1 MYCKESSFVVLFL
14 LSFILSVAQPVGYQY
29 GKQITVN
36 ASEVVGPSSLTDFPM
51 MVRFMGAGADL
62 DLRSIAN
69 GGHVESATGYD
80 IIFTSDQAGANV
92 LDHQIESYNAATG
105 EYVAWVRIPTLSN
118 SVQTNI
124 FMYYGNCSISSDPS
138 TSNVWNSDY
147 DAVYFL
153 HDNFND
159 ATSNGNT
166 GTNNGSS
173 DLSPALIADG
183 QSFGVNDYIQI
194 PSASISSGQGTVS
207 IWAYASSFSGTE
219 QYMYG
224 HTSNPSG
231 FSDRIQL
238 YTDDG
243 AGGLD
248 LGLGN
253 NHNLQQGIYTMNT
266 GEWYHIVLTWNG
278 TTCFV
283 YVNGNLEH
291 SENYGGLNT
300 LESYLDIGNDGRA
313 TGSRNEGW
321 DGDLDHA
328 RLSDEVFDANWI
340 RTEYNNQREGSSFY
354 SVGAEFSAVHT
365 FYSRA
370 TGAWEANNSWSFS
383 SDGSSGAVP
392 VGVFPHRSDNVVIQ
406 SGHNITINNVNDNG
420 LCAQSPDGLGLS
432 NVGPFAGSNL
442 TMFYQSGD
450 IVINGTL
457 TVTGIEMMTDG
468 YVKIE
473 SGAIFNL
480 TSSYVNLGYFEA
492 DNGSSFSSAD
502 DFILAGNS
510 TTIINTNSISN
521 DDLIISYTDATL
533 CGSGTTTLQ
542 NGSGSLITFA
552 NGATLSQVCTQY
564 TVDCTGSGCSGFPVT
579 GTGTFF
585 SGIVGPGGVGD
596 QNTNEIWL
604 MADQGAYSDVG
615 TTLAV
620 DLNTVRQW
628 NDISGNGRNAFQNT
642 AGNRPIY
649 RTGQDNGVPALQFTG
664 NLFIDSPSLGIAGTS
679 DLTYFITFR
688 DTSTGLGGINDGSGH
703 YILDRTTAT
712 NALMSLKP
720 ITGNVYTLQKRS
732 DGGTGLGGPATT
744 TSINTNI
751 KWVEMTRDN
760 GTAYNFFYNGVSENS
775 LADGDG
781 NLTPPA
787 MRIGRH
793 ATTANGGL
801 RGFIHEL
808 FVYSSLVNNAQRIII
823 NNYLTA
829 KYGMSLSVN
838 DVYTMDN
845 PANGN
850 YDFEVAG
857 IGRAS
862 DGSYHKDA
870 RGNGVVRMWNPKGLG
885 NSEFLIWGHDGTAL
899 TTTTTVSPADVDGTV
914 IEERLSRIWRVS
926 ETGDVGT
933 VSISFDF
940 NGVGGSPLGSN
951 LRLLIDRDGD
961 GFGDND
967 VTPIV
972 GSVSNG
978 IAVFSNI
985 NFNNGDRFTLGNTD
999 ALLPLPIELIEFT
1012 AAPSGKKVLLSWVT
1026 ASELNNDFFTVERS
1040 VNAEEWQEVSTLA
1053 GAGTSLKT
1061 NRYELTDDQ
1070 PIDGASYYRIKQTDY
1085 NGSISYS
1092 EIRLVKL
1099 DETQEFNVFPNPSQ
1113 GQFTLEG
1120 LAEGV
1125 NYEARVL
1132 NSLGQLVNVRIDR
1145 IGNKLVTDLSSLPE
1159 GIYIMQISNG
1169 SVLQSIRLV
1178 RNR

>member
-328 RLSDEVFDANWI
+328 RLSNEVFDANWI

-354 SVGAEFSAVHT
+354 SAGAEFSAVRT

-370 TGAWEANNSWSFS
+370 TGAWEANTSWSFS

-392 VGVFPHRSDNVVIQ
+392 VGVFPHRADNVVIQ
-406 SGHNITINNVNDNG
+406 
-420 LCAQSPDGLGLS
+420 
-432 NVGPFAGSNL
+432 
-442 TMFYQSGD
+442 
-450 IVINGTL
+450 
-457 TVTGIEMMTDG
+457 
-468 YVKIE
+468 
-473 SGAIFNL
+473 
-480 TSSYVNLGYFEA
+480 
-492 DNGSSFSSAD
+492 
-502 DFILAGNS
+502 
-510 TTIINTNSISN
+510 
-521 DDLIISYTDATL
+521 
-533 CGSGTTTLQ
+533 
-542 NGSGSLITFA
+542 
-552 NGATLSQVCTQY
+552 
-564 TVDCTGSGCSGFPVT
+564 
-579 GTGTFF
+579 
-585 SGIVGPGGVGD
+585 
-596 QNTNEIWL
+596 
-604 MADQGAYSDVG
+604 
-615 TTLAV
+615 
-620 DLNTVRQW
+620 
-628 NDISGNGRNAFQNT
+628 
-642 AGNRPIY
+642 
-649 RTGQDNGVPALQFTG
+649 
-664 NLFIDSPSLGIAGTS
+664 
-679 DLTYFITFR
+679 
-688 DTSTGLGGINDGSGH
+688 
-703 YILDRTTAT
+703 
-712 NALMSLKP
+712 
-720 ITGNVYTLQKRS
+720 
-732 DGGTGLGGPATT
+732 
-744 TSINTNI
+744 
-751 KWVEMTRDN
+751 
-760 GTAYNFFYNGVSENS
+760 
-775 LADGDG
+775 
-781 NLTPPA
+781 
-787 MRIGRH
+787 
-793 ATTANGGL
+793 
-801 RGFIHEL
+801 
-808 FVYSSLVNNAQRIII
+808 
-823 NNYLTA
+823 
-829 KYGMSLSVN
+829 
-838 DVYTMDN
+838 
-845 PANGN
+845 
-850 YDFEVAG
+850 
-857 IGRAS
+857 
-862 DGSYHKDA
+862 
-870 RGNGVVRMWNPKGLG
+870 
-885 NSEFLIWGHDGTAL
+885 
-899 TTTTTVSPADVDGTV
+899 
-914 IEERLSRIWRVS
+914 
-926 ETGDVGT
+926 
-933 VSISFDF
+933 
-940 NGVGGSPLGSN
+940 
-951 LRLLIDRDGD
+951 
-961 GFGDND
+961 
-967 VTPIV
+967 
-972 GSVSNG
+972 
-978 IAVFSNI
+978 
-985 NFNNGDRFTLGNTD
+985 
-999 ALLPLPIELIEFT
+999 
-1012 AAPSGKKVLLSWVT
+1012 
-1026 ASELNNDFFTVERS
+1026 
-1040 VNAEEWQEVSTLA
+1040 
-1053 GAGTSLKT
+1053 
-1061 NRYELTDDQ
+1061 
-1070 PIDGASYYRIKQTDY
+1070 
-1085 NGSISYS
+1085 
-1092 EIRLVKL
+1092 
-1099 DETQEFNVFPNPSQ
+1099 
-1113 GQFTLEG
+1113 
-1120 LAEGV
+1120 
-1125 NYEARVL
+1125 
-1132 NSLGQLVNVRIDR
+1132 
-1145 IGNKLVTDLSSLPE
+1145 
-1159 GIYIMQISNG
+1159 
-1169 SVLQSIRLV
+1169 
-1178 RNR
+1178 